1 MSATLIE
8 ALCLKAQQAIAQ
20 RQWDQAK
27 LFYLQALGHKSD
39 VPDIHY
45 GLATVFFQL
54 RELTSA
60 AHHFREVA
68 RLDPH
73 RAGAHVN
80 LGAVL
85 NLLGELDN
93 ALAALRKGI
102 QLDPKRVEGYYNL
115 GLVHRRKGQLDL
127 SIQAYREATRVNP
140 RMADAHYNLANLYLD
155 KEQYRQAAESYKH
168 ALAVRPGWD
177 KALQGL
183 DGAEQALADAAAD
196 REEEEAAAR
205 PEPDAV
211 ASRPAVP
218 AARVDP
224 NRVVDP
230 DKHGLLLTSLHKATI
245 ESENH
250 GRQFLELM
258 QEQIE
263 PVIKEL
269 SSCLISPDVSTSV
282 LDACVQKFEAA
293 LQHMRSARDNLQ
305 ASIQRVRSLGDRLVT
320 EAS

>member
-60 AHHFREVA
+60 AHHFREVT

-127 SIQAYREATRVNP
+127 SIQAYKEALRLNP
-140 RMADAHYNLANLYLD
+140 RMADAHLNLGNIYFE
-155 KEQYRQAAESYKH
+155 KGQYRQSAGHYEQAAQ
-168 ALAVRPGWD
+168 LRPGWE
-177 KALQGL
+177 KAEDGL
-183 DGAEQALADAAAD
+183 AQAKEAMQAEERGQRPGTAAVTAH
-196 REEEEAAAR
+196 
-205 PEPDAV
+205 PEP
-211 ASRPAVP
+211 
-218 AARVDP
+218 AANLDRMVDP
-224 NRVVDP
+224 HV
-230 DKHGLLLTSLHKATI
+230 HHTFLTLLHQATI
-245 ESENH
+245 DTEDKGKAFEEV
-250 GRQFLELM
+250 LER
-258 QEQIE
+258 EVE
-263 PVIKEL
+263 PAIKDL
-269 SSCLISPDVSTSV
+269 SSCLLYPDGPRSE
-282 LDACVQKFEAA
+282 LDACVTRFEAA
-293 LQHMRSARDNLQ
+293 LGRLRTVQGHLHHHLVKLRQLSEHFPQ
-305 ASIQRVRSLGDRLVT
+305 A
-320 EAS
+320 